1 MSSVVKNLFVLV
13 LFPLLIL
20 KRFYFW
26 YRNDNSNLP
35 GKAFAEFGFM
45 LGRKLLLKGKF
56 SPKLLLNP
64 VSIVRYFEFDY
75 ANRILQTVAGSTILD
90 VSSPYL
96 FGFYQSTK
104 IDSDYHYTN
113 PDLRDLNN
121 VISLS
126 KKIKFKANYTADKI
140 DALNL
145 PFANNYFDV
154 VLSISVI
161 EHINDEGD
169 SLAMKEIWRVLK
181 PGGKLILTFPVNKV
195 YATEYRD
202 KDEYNLNVEKKSG
215 KYFFQRI
222 YDEQKIEERLLSS
235 INNYEIISKKV
246 FGVTEKNFYSN
257 YKERWMKYSYWETV
271 KDPYYISKKFSYF
284 PEIENLEDI
293 GVLGLTIKKLI

>member
-1 MSSVVKNLFVLV
+1 MNSVIKNLIVLV
-13 LFPLLIL
+13 LFPLLLL
-20 KRFYFW
+20 KRIYFW
-26 YRNDNSNLP
+26 YRTDNSNLP
-35 GKAFAEFGFM
+35 GKTFAEFGFM
-45 LGRKLLLKGKF
+45 LGRKLLLRGKF

-75 ANRILQTVAGSTILD
+75 VNRNLQTVAGSRILD

-104 IDSDYHYTN
+104 IDSDYYYTN

-121 VISLS
+121 VNSLS
-126 KKIKFKANYTADKI
+126 KKIKFKANYIADKI

-145 PFANNYFDV
+145 PFTNNYFDA

-161 EHINDEGD
+161 EHIYDKGD

-181 PGGKLILTFPVNKV
+181 QEGKLILTFPVNKV
-195 YATEYRD
+195 YKIEYRD

-222 YDEQKIEERLLSS
+222 YDGQKIEERLLSS

-257 YKERWMKYSYWETV
+257 YKERWTKYSYWETV

>member
-20 KRFYFW
+20 KRIYFW
-26 YRNDNSNLP
+26 YRTDSSNLP

-75 ANRILQTVAGSTILD
+75 VNRNLHTVAGSRILD

-104 IDSDYHYTN
+104 INSDYYYTN
-113 PDLRDLNN
+113 PDLRDLDN

-126 KKIKFKANYTADKI
+126 KKIKFKANYFAERI

-145 PFANNYFDV
+145 PFDNYYFDAI
-154 VLSISVI
+154 LSISVI
-161 EHINDEGD
+161 EHIYDEGD

-181 PGGKLILTFPVNKV
+181 QEGKLILTFPVNKV
-195 YATEYRD
+195 YNAEYRN

-246 FGVTEKNFYSN
+246 FGVTEKNFYFE
-257 YKERWMKYSYWETV
+257 YKKRWMKYSYWETV

-284 PEIENLEDI
+284 PEIKNLEDI

>member
-1 MSSVVKNLFVLV
+1 MSSVVKNLFVLI

-26 YRNDNSNLP
+26 YRTDNSNLP

-45 LGRKLLLKGKF
+45 IGRKLLLKGKF

-75 ANRILQTVAGSTILD
+75 VNRNLQTVAGSTILD

-104 IDSDYHYTN
+104 IDSDYYYTN

-121 VISLS
+121 VNSLS
-126 KKIKFKANYTADKI
+126 KKIKFKANYIADKI
-140 DALNL
+140 DALNP
-145 PFANNYFDV
+145 PFTNNYFDA

-161 EHINDEGD
+161 EHIYDKGD

-181 PGGKLILTFPVNKV
+181 QEGKLILTFPVNKV
-195 YATEYRD
+195 YKIEYRD

-222 YDEQKIEERLLSS
+222 YDGQKIEERLLSS

>member
-1 MSSVVKNLFVLV
+1 MSSVVKNLFVLI

-26 YRNDNSNLP
+26 YRTDNSNLP

-45 LGRKLLLKGKF
+45 LGRKLLLKGNF

-75 ANRILQTVAGSTILD
+75 VNRNLQTVAGSRILD

-104 IDSDYHYTN
+104 IDSDYYYTN

-126 KKIKFKANYTADKI
+126 KKIKFKANYIADKI

-145 PFANNYFDV
+145 PFPNNYFDA

-181 PGGKLILTFPVNKV
+181 PGGKLILTFPVKKV

>member
-1 MSSVVKNLFVLV
+1 MNSVIKNLIVLV
-13 LFPLLIL
+13 LFPLLLL
-20 KRFYFW
+20 KRIYFW
-26 YRNDNSNLP
+26 YRTDNSNLP
-35 GKAFAEFGFM
+35 GKEFAEFGFM
-45 LGRKLLLKGKF
+45 IGRKLLLKGKF

-75 ANRILQTVAGSTILD
+75 VNRNLQTAGGSTILD

-104 IDSDYHYTN
+104 IDSDYYYTN

-126 KKIKFKANYTADKI
+126 KKIKFKSNYIAKRI
-140 DALNL
+140 DALSL
-145 PFANNYFDV
+145 PFANNYFDA

-169 SLAMKEIWRVLK
+169 SLAMSEIWRVLK

-202 KDEYNLNVEKKSG
+202 KDEYNLYVEKKSG

-246 FGVTEKNFYSN
+246 FGTIEKKFYDE
-257 YKERWMKYSYWETV
+257 YKNRWMKYSYLETV